1 MNSGATLPPRADEPR
16 IAAESDDDFGGF
28 FIGLSIAVPA
38 GLIVYA
44 AVIAVLIYWQ

>member
-1 MNSGATLPPRADEPR
+1 MNFGATLPPRVAGPR
-16 IAAESDDDFGGF
+16 IAAESQDFGGF

-44 AVIAVLIYWQ
+44 AVIAALIYWQ